1 MSARAAAKPCSAP
14 RPPRQRRN
22 WHPNAGTGDGVVI
35 QGNYGNWNGVAYAP
49 HANVKLTGSSN
60 VKDPHASLVGWTIQT
75 TGAGQT
81 LIYGDSLFP
90 QPTAAEITLYE

>member
-1 MSARAAAKPCSAP
+1 
-14 RPPRQRRN
+14 
-22 WHPNAGTGDGVVI
+22 VVI

-49 HANVKLTGSSN
+49 HANLKVAGSSN

-75 TGAGQT
+75 TGSGQT
-81 LIYGDSLFP
+81 LIYDDSLFP